1 MHTTPHPSIRV
12 TLLQAYYSTRCSA
25 GLFHTTC
32 YLPSNSGIPSCISD
46 APPGLSSKHS
56 KQHAA
61 LRALQLLYAA
71 GKLNDN
77 LQPVWVAQKHHKR
90 LGGCWLDVF
99 YMLQGSKAV

>member
-1 MHTTPHPSIRV
+1 V
-12 TLLQAYYSTRCSA
+12 TLLQAYYSTRMCS

-32 YLPSNSGIPSCISD
+32 YLPSNSGIPSRIED
-46 APPGLSSKHS
+46 AAPGLSSKHS

-77 LQPVWVAQKHHKR
+77 LQPVWVTQKHHKR
-90 LGGCWLDVF
+90 LGEQCTE
-99 YMLQGSKAV
+99 GSRI